1 MDSRTTIYPIFLP
14 HAGCPFQCVYCNQN
28 AVTGLPS
35 GDACEKRLAVSEQ
48 SIRNLAEQAE
58 RHSRPGEIA
67 FYGGTFTALPETTM
81 TSLLQCAG
89 AHVSAG
95 RFSGIRFSTR
105 PDCLSADVCAL
116 LSRYP
121 VQTVEL
127 GVQSLCDD
135 VLVRSRRGY
144 SADCVREAVKR
155 TRAGG
160 WSLGIQLMPGLP
172 GDDPD
177 RFRMTVAETV
187 ALRPDF
193 VRLYPTVV
201 LHGTVLAQWF
211 RKGEYMPL
219 SLDDA
224 VSWCAEACGA
234 FDAAGIRI
242 ARMGLHA
249 DRELLKSGSIV
260 AGPFHPAFGYLVRVR
275 RWRDRIDA
283 CLRDTMKT
291 GAQKVA
297 LTVPAAAISEVVGP
311 GRSNVT
317 YWKEKWRIG
326 TLSVKGSP
334 AFAGECLECSFEEP
348 PQSRNCIAER
358 TTT

>member
-28 AVTGLPS
+28 VVTGQATEGAS
-35 GDACEKRLAVSEQ
+35 TKQLAE

-67 FYGGTFTALPETTM
+67 FYGGTFTALPENTM
-81 TSLLQCAG
+81 VGLLTAAA

-105 PDCLSADVCAL
+105 PDCLTAEVCAL

-127 GVQSLCDD
+127 GVQSLSGD

-144 SADCVREAVKR
+144 SADCVREAAKR
-155 TRAGG
+155 TREGG

-172 GDDPD
+172 GDAPD
-177 RFRMTVAETV
+177 RFRMTVAGTV

-201 LHGTVLAQWF
+201 LSGTVLAEWF
-211 RKGEYMPL
+211 RKGEYIPL

-224 VSWCAEACGA
+224 VSWCAGACGT
-234 FDAAGIRI
+234 FVAAGIRI

-249 DRELLKSGSIV
+249 DPELCKSGSIV

-275 RWRDRIDA
+275 RWRDRVDA
-283 CLRDTMKT
+283 CLRDTMKRGT
-291 GAQKVA
+291 KHVA

-334 AFAGECLECSFEEP
+334 ALSWECLECSFEEP
-348 PQSRNCIAER
+348 PQSGNCIAER
-358 TTT
+358 TNT